1 MNRLR
6 AKLTYANVVSTL
18 CLFLLLGGA
27 AYAASQLPKNSVGA
41 KQIKRGAI
49 TPAKLAAATKRAFA
63 PVTGPQG
70 PPGAAGATKVVVRIG
85 KQEKGSEV
93 LCKPGEAAISGG
105 GIISDSGAL
114 LYGSLPVDSKHETTL
129 EGKAPEGWFAGGE
142 ARRRRRS
149 RNDRLRRLRL
159 SLIAG
164 IPLRGFEPRFPD

>member
-18 CLFLLLGGA
+18 CLFLLLGGGA
-27 AYAASQLPKNSVGA
+27 AFAASQLPKNSVGA

-63 PVTGPQG
+63 AVTGPQG

-93 LCKPGEAAISGG
+93 LCKPGEVAISGG
-105 GIISDSGAL
+105 GITSDPGAL
-114 LYGSLPVDSKHETTL
+114 LYGSLPIDSNHETTL

-142 ARRRRRS
+142 AEGGGES
-149 RNDRLRRLRL
+149 ET
-159 SLIAG
+159 IAYVVCAS
-164 IPLRGFEPRFPD
+164 P